1 MVKQGYIRT
10 LEAVIAIVIIL
21 LFIFTITP
29 KNITNPSEIP
39 VQVKTAQTYILQS
52 IAEDGSGLRDEILAA
67 NIPDS
72 PDDSG
77 YAENPGYINCDDA
90 QVPAI
95 QERVSDNI
103 PPGFDHSCAVCLT
116 TNCVFTPAG
125 VTTSV
130 YVDDIMIAPPDTIT
144 PPKIVRIWMWQIV

>member
-29 KNITNPSEIP
+29 TNITNPSDIP

-52 IAEDGSGLRDEILAA
+52 VADDVTLRNEALDVEVDGACSGVAPSIANFVTA
-67 NIPDS
+67 NL
-72 PDDSG
+72 
-77 YAENPGYINCDDA
+77 
-90 QVPAI
+90 
-95 QERVSDNI
+95 
-103 PPGFDHSCAVCLT
+103 PPGFDYSCAVCLT

-125 VTTSV
+125 ITTSV
-130 YVDDIMIAPPDTIT
+130 YVDDIMIAPPDTET
-144 PPKIVRIWMWQIV
+144 SPKIVRIWMWQIV

>member
-29 KNITNPSEIP
+29 KNITNPSDIP

-52 IAEDGSGLRDEILAA
+52 IAEDGSGLRGAVLAA
-67 NIPDS
+67 NVPDT
-72 PDDSG
+72 PDDPG
-77 YAENPGYINCDDA
+77 YAEHPGYIGCSDVADVEA
-90 QVPAI
+90 
-95 QERVSDNI
+95 RVSANV
-103 PPGFDHSCAVCLT
+103 PPGFSYSCAICLT

-125 VTTSV
+125 ITTSV
-130 YVDDIMIAPPDTIT
+130 YVDDIMIAPPDTDT
-144 PPKIVRIWMWQIV
+144 PPKIVRIWMWQIA